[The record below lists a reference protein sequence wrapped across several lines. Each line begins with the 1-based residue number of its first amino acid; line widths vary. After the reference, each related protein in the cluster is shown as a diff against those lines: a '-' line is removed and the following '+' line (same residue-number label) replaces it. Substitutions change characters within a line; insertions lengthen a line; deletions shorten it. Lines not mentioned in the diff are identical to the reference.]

1 MNRTAPKWLRVLA
14 WWGVGIWAATI
25 TVLSSMTPPQL
36 RELAPFELWDK
47 AEHFIAFGAGAVN
60 LALALCWS
68 KTWSWKRVVIF
79 TAIALSIFGA
89 VDEFHQRF
97 TPNRSGSDPYDWTAD
112 TLGALT
118 GALLTA
124 LVYARYFSTPRPA
137 PARA

>member
-14 WWGVGIWAATI
+14 WWGVGTWAATI

-36 RELAPFELWDK
+36 ADIAPFELWDK
-47 AEHFIAFGAGAVN
+47 AAHFTAFLAGAAN

-68 KTWSWKRVVIF
+68 TAWPWKRVIIF
-79 TAIALSIFGA
+79 TAIAISGFGA
-89 VDEFHQRF
+89 VDEFHQLF
-97 TPNRSGSDPYDWTAD
+97 TPNRSGADPYDWTAD
-112 TLGALT
+112 TIGALT